1 VIFWGTKLVAFW
13 TNQKLGIF
21 FLSSAV
27 LANFSHFWKKLP
39 NFILI
44 GTKTINQKR
53 RRLNLLL
60 SSFN

>member
-1 VIFWGTKLVAFW
+1 LGDLKLVAFL

-44 GTKTINQKR
+44 GTKMINKR
-53 RRLNLLL
+53 KK
-60 SSFN
+60 